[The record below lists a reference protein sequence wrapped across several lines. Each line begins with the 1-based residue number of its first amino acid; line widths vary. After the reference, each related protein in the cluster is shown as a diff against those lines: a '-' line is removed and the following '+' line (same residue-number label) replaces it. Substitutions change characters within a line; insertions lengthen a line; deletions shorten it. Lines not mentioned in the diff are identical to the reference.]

1 LEVKNTC
8 PIHPDVVL
16 SQLLREPEFVSEERK
31 PTYTLDQITD
41 SDDASHFFAK
51 LWYAIK
57 PLYRYHQIFDSDI
70 VEKIKHALESVG
82 ARCIYA
88 LSLLIKDEHMPAVVD
103 IAKEMIKM
111 YFQNRNIERP
121 NEVTL
126 TYCLRKMTRLW
137 NSIYRR

>member
-1 LEVKNTC
+1 
-8 PIHPDVVL
+8 
-16 SQLLREPEFVSEERK
+16 
-31 PTYTLDQITD
+31 
-41 SDDASHFFAK
+41 
-51 LWYAIK
+51 
-57 PLYRYHQIFDSDI
+57 
-70 VEKIKHALESVG
+70 
-82 ARCIYA
+82 
-88 LSLLIKDEHMPAVVD
+88 MPAVVD